1 MKKTHVLLLTV
12 GVSLLGGAGIARA
25 QDQTP
30 IQLSLVPDVAL
41 YPRTTEVEGFSL
53 GIWSENPQSSLT
65 LGLVNGSTGVSRG
78 FSWGL
83 VNYSETYHGVEWAW
97 FNYNTEEFVGWQ
109 HAWVNV
115 DLGNF
120 KGFQD
125 AAVNV
130 VCQDATGFQLGIVN
144 YADNLRGVQIG
155 LVNVAMNNPWFDEFP
170 DALAT
175 GFPIVN
181 WSF

>member
-1 MKKTHVLLLTV
+1 MKRNIILSLIATMVV
-12 GVSLLGGAGIARA
+12 GTGTAHA
-25 QDQTP
+25 QETKP
-30 IQLSLVPDVAL
+30 IQLSLVPDIAL
-41 YPRTTEVEGFSL
+41 YPRDYEIDGLSI

-83 VNYSETYHGVEWAW
+83 VNYSETYHGVNWAW
-97 FNYNTEEFVGWQ
+97 FNYNQDEFIGWQ

-120 KGFQD
+120 TGFQD

-130 VCQDATGFQLGIVN
+130 VNQDLTGFQLGIVN
-144 YADNLRGVQIG
+144 YAEHLHGVQLG
-155 LVNVAMNNPWFDEFP
+155 VVNIAVNNPWFDEFP
-170 DALAT
+170 DKLAK